1 MSWNEPGGDGQ
12 NNGDGRKPGN
22 RNNDPWGGGGNQGP
36 PDLDEVFK
44 NLSDK
49 LNQVFGGK
57 GGKGGGGASGGG
69 FGIVPFFVFL
79 VIAAIVWSLFG
90 FYQVD
95 QQERAVVLRLG
106 VYHDTRGAGL
116 QWNPPLIDAVE
127 IINVTKVRSA
137 KHRATMLT
145 EDENIVD
152 VTVSVQYTVNDPA
165 NFLLK
170 VKDPEVSLEHA
181 LESALRHVVGSN
193 KMDLVITE
201 GREQMA
207 FDVKERVQKYLDV
220 YSTGIFVAQVNMD
233 DSQPPAQVQEAFNDV
248 TRAKE
253 DKEKFKNEAEAYANA
268 IIPEARGQ
276 AQRQLEEA
284 QAYRDQVTAAAQGEA
299 ERFTALRTEY
309 QKAPEVTRQRLY
321 LDTLQ
326 QIYADSTKVMV
337 DVQGG
342 NNMLYLPL
350 DKIAGQSGYSGSGS
364 SAGVP
369 GMSTTR
375 AISLTE
381 QDLEDITTRVVER
394 LRREIQSSTRR
405 REGR

>member
-1 MSWNEPGGDGQ
+1 
-12 NNGDGRKPGN
+12 
-22 RNNDPWGGGGNQGP
+22 
-36 PDLDEVFK
+36 V
-44 NLSDK
+44 
-49 LNQVFGGK
+49 
-57 GGKGGGGASGGG
+57 
-69 FGIVPFFVFL
+69 
-79 VIAAIVWSLFG
+79 FG

-116 QWNPPLIDAVE
+116 QWNPPLIDIVE
-127 IINVTKVRSA
+127 IINVTKVRSVR
-137 KHRATMLT
+137 HQATMLT

-170 VKDPEVSLEHA
+170 VRDPETSLKHA
-181 LESALRHVVGSN
+181 LESALRHVVGGS

-201 GREQMA
+201 GREQLA
-207 FDVKERVQKYLDV
+207 VEVRSRLQGYLNV
-220 YSTGIFVAQVNMD
+220 YSTGIFVSQVNID
-233 DSQPPAQVQEAFNDV
+233 DSQPPTQVQEAFNDV

-284 QAYRDQVTAAAQGEA
+284 QGYRDQVVASAQGEA
-299 ERFTALRTEY
+299 HRFVKLLGEY

-321 LDTLQ
+321 IDTVQ
-326 QIYADSTKVMV
+326 QVYADSTKVMV
-337 DVQGG
+337 DVEGG
-342 NNMLYLPL
+342 NNMMYLPL
-350 DKIAGQSGYSGSGS
+350 DKIVGQGSGS
-364 SAGVP
+364 SRVSSGGIP
-369 GMSTTR
+369 TTQ
-375 AISLTE
+375 AVSLDE
-381 QDLEDITTRVVER
+381 QDLEDITRRVVER
-394 LRREIQSSTRR
+394 LRREMQTTRR